1 MVTSRATDDN
11 LTGDQEPRTSDIMA
25 SPRQPLGQSLGKPT
39 PAKSDTDNS
48 APAKTASPDDT
59 VSDGMA
65 GGGVSPNGASAGGK
79 EDALANGGLAAG
91 GATVVD
97 GIPALP
103 ADTIG
108 SSRSSQPKQPD
119 ADQGAGST
127 AANQSPAGDS
137 PVLSFARPPA
147 APGVEDQIIAYP
159 AESSVKPAGENP
171 AGPVSAGPGPA
182 GSGPSGP
189 APAASRSAPAEPPS
203 VSPAA
208 FAWEMPDPPPDSRS
222 SPARTFLRS
231 GTTGKN
237 PPVPQ
242 TGSPGRPGQA
252 CGG

>member
-39 PAKSDTDNS
+39 PAKSDTANS
-48 APAKTASPDDT
+48 APAKTASPDDA

-79 EDALANGGLAAG
+79 EDALANGGPAAAA
-91 GATVVD
+91 ATVVD

-108 SSRSSQPKQPD
+108 SSRSSQPKEPD

-147 APGVEDQIIAYP
+147 APARRRPDHRLPRGILGE
-159 AESSVKPAGENP
+159 AG
-171 AGPVSAGPGPA
+171 G
-182 GSGPSGP
+182 
-189 APAASRSAPAEPPS
+189 
-203 VSPAA
+203 
-208 FAWEMPDPPPDSRS
+208 
-222 SPARTFLRS
+222 
-231 GTTGKN
+231 
-237 PPVPQ
+237 
-242 TGSPGRPGQA
+242 
-252 CGG
+252 

>member
-39 PAKSDTDNS
+39 PAKSDTANS
-48 APAKTASPDDT
+48 APAKTATPDDA

-79 EDALANGGLAAG
+79 EDALANGGPAAA

-108 SSRSSQPKQPD
+108 SSRSSQPKEPD

-127 AANQSPAGDS
+127 AANQSPVGDS

-147 APGVEDQIIAYP
+147 APRVEDQTIAYP

-171 AGPVSAGPGPA
+171 AGPMSAGTGGRSWA
-182 GSGPSGP
+182 GRSWAIWSRPSGQP
-189 APAASRSAPAEPPS
+189 LRAGRTAVGLPGRVRLGDARPAA
-203 VSPAA
+203 
-208 FAWEMPDPPPDSRS
+208 
-222 SPARTFLRS
+222 
-231 GTTGKN
+231 
-237 PPVPQ
+237 
-242 TGSPGRPGQA
+242 
-252 CGG
+252 